1 MHDVIQVL
9 PQKDFTV
16 FVYFS
21 DGIIKKY
28 DASPLLGKGVFS
40 KISNIDDFQNKC
52 TVLNNTL
59 AWDLS
64 GNYDPYNC
72 IDIDPESIYKN
83 SETVA
88 DPLTPQ
94 NLGVRESM
102 PRESSLIT
110 LVVSL

>member
-1 MHDVIQVL
+1 MHDVVQVL

-28 DASPLLGKGVFS
+28 DVSPLLGKGVFS
-40 KISNIDDFQNKC
+40 RISNIDDFQNKC

-64 GNYDPYNC
+64 GNYDPYDC
-72 IDIDPESIYKN
+72 IDIDPENIYEN

-88 DPLTPQ
+88 DPLTTQ
-94 NLGVRESM
+94 KR
-102 PRESSLIT
+102 
-110 LVVSL
+110 

>member
-1 MHDVIQVL
+1 MEVAMHDVIQVI
-9 PQKDFTV
+9 PQSDFTV

-28 DASPLLGKGVFS
+28 DASPLLGKGIFN

-64 GNYDPYNC
+64 GKYDPHNC
-72 IDIDPESIYKN
+72 IDIDPETIYES
-83 SETVA
+83 SETVK
-88 DPLTPQ
+88 DPLTHQ
-94 NLGVRESM
+94 KSKSNM
-102 PRESSLIT
+102 SSI
-110 LVVSL
+110 